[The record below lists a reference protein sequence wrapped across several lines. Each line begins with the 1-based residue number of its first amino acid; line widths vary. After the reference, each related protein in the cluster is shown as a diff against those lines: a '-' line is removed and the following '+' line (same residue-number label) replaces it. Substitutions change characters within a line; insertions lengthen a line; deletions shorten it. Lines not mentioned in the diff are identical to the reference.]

1 MGLFDSIDIGVSA
14 LNAQKLRMDV
24 ISRNL
29 ANANATRTANGTPYR
44 RQMVV
49 MREIGSNTFS
59 DYMNAA
65 MGRTKVGRG
74 AEVSA
79 VVDDMSPFI
88 PMYNPSHPDADSKG
102 YVLMP
107 NVSTITEMV
116 DMIAASRAYEANI
129 TTINTSKSMAIKA
142 LDLVAR

>member
-29 ANANATRTANGTPYR
+29 ANANATKTANGTPYR

-49 MREIGSNTFS
+49 MREIGSNTFG

-65 MGRTKVGRG
+65 MGRTRAGRG

-79 VVDDMSPFI
+79 VVDDMSPFV
-88 PMYNPSHPDADSKG
+88 PMYNPSHPDADSRG

-129 TTINTSKSMAIKA
+129 TTINTSKSMALKA

>member
-29 ANANATRTANGTPYR
+29 ANANTTKTANGTPYR

-49 MREIGSNTFS
+49 MREIKSNSFA

-65 MGRTKVGRG
+65 LRKNNAGKGV
-74 AEVSA
+74 EVSA
-79 VVDDMSPFI
+79 VVDDTSPFVSV
-88 PMYNPSHPDADSKG
+88 YNPSHPDADARG

-107 NVSTITEMV
+107 NVSTISEMV
-116 DMIAASRAYEANI
+116 DMISASRAYEANI
-129 TTINTSKSMAIKA
+129 TTINTSKSMALKA
-142 LDLVAR
+142 LDLAAR